1 VEINVPSEMIKYV
14 QTKNEQMEMERNA
27 LILYPYIN
35 NRVISHGKAAE
46 ILGIP
51 KYDLIELYDR
61 LGLAYLSFDLSEIEA
76 EVDEWEKSQGKM
88 HDSHR

>member
-1 VEINVPSEMIKYV
+1 MIKYV